1 MKSWRIRKRIIKQR
15 YTIPINGVD
24 ESKLKDFLRE
34 HEQIEDCCQDVY
46 GITDVLDEENPKK
59 CVLQVKGTETELE
72 AIENV
77 LERKN
82 LKFEVLRC

>member
-1 MKSWRIRKRIIKQR
+1 MDSYTVRKQTLKRRI
-15 YTIPINGVD
+15 TIPVNGVD

-34 HEQIEDCCQDVY
+34 HEQIEECCQDVY
-46 GITDVLDEENPKK
+46 GITDVLDEENTKK

-82 LKFEVLRC
+82 LKFEVSRC